1 MNEETEKRC
10 HKFDFV
16 FLALFPQITDLE
28 MRVYVVCVCACVWRP
43 LIDQTREWEKGRA
56 VGWEF
61 ATITW
66 RPIALKRKR
75 ER

>member
-28 MRVYVVCVCACVWRP
+28 MRVYVVCVCVRVYGV
-43 LIDQTREWEKGRA
+43 R
-56 VGWEF
+56 
-61 ATITW
+61 
-66 RPIALKRKR
+66 
-75 ER
+75 

>member
-28 MRVYVVCVCACVWRP
+28 MRVYGVCVCACVWRP
-43 LIDQTREWEKGRA
+43 LIDQTREW
-56 VGWEF
+56 VGE
-61 ATITW
+61 
-66 RPIALKRKR
+66 R
-75 ER
+75 EGSGLGIRHYNLEANCAQA